1 MYPLDNLNMSIDR
14 VYQRILEELRADRR
28 INDISSDL
36 LTLTD
41 NVQRVFYVYD
51 ILTKYKV
58 IPLILKEDK
67 CEFSSGYYRNLG
79 NGMYQRADLFSAWQ
93 YYNLALMYA
102 PLTSTTYSLAIANRS
117 AVLAAMKEYE
127 ACIEDINM
135 VFTLRYPPT
144 IRDKLLKRMKQCEE
158 GIKERESPEVC
169 EEDEALAEE
178 VLTLKAQDKH
188 EKYLDASKKLKVVY
202 TSDMGRHVVAA
213 EDIDVG
219 EVIVQ
224 EDPYVRVLLKSQCT
238 ICCAHCFSRKFNLY
252 PCPYCCVTL
261 YCSRACVTEAWDQY
275 HSYECALIAS
285 LLKGK
290 FTKLELLALR
300 ITIRARTEHETWNQ
314 VFTSIAAASAKTKR
328 ENKGCKRVGDKWVY
342 SSKYYSAI
350 HTLSTNIEKRDVSD
364 IFQKAVSAA
373 ILMHYLAVANFVK
386 TDDLVLRERI
396 KCFTADSLMR
406 HLMTAP
412 TNMHGITTNVENE
425 DGNYV
430 DEYNI
435 GCGAYAFLSL
445 LNHSCAP
452 NVVRYTKLGTA
463 QTSLIAIRP
472 ILKGM
477 QVFDNYGYFEVVRD
491 KAKVA
496 SKLISKCE
504 ASEGGVSAALAA
516 CGRSNIKAHHA
527 VHTKEERQAI
537 LKSQYK
543 FTCICEACNEDWPL
557 YQGLDVLK
565 DLPDGIISKRD
576 EFLNGNV
583 IEALQKAEKDRAL
596 KLYQPL
602 CELATALE
610 PYMPCKEAAEC
621 QEALKQCLAILT
633 GVVHHG
639 LSNFIQWELP
649 CPRTSP
655 SATSRFYTGQGAQYL
670 A

>member
-1 MYPLDNLNMSIDR
+1 MYPVDNLNLSIDR
-14 VYQRILEELRADRR
+14 VYHRIMEDLRADRR
-28 INDISSDL
+28 ISDVSTDL
-36 LTLTD
+36 LSLTD

-51 ILTKYKV
+51 LLRKYKI

-79 NGMYQRADLFSAWQ
+79 NEMYQRTDLFSAWQ

-102 PLTSTTYSLAIANRS
+102 PLTSTTYSLAVSNRS

-144 IRDKLLKRMKQCEE
+144 IRDKLLKRLKQCEE
-158 GIKERESPEVC
+158 GIKERESPNLD
-169 EEDEALAEE
+169 EENALADE
-178 VLTLKAQDKH
+178 VLTLKAQDRH
-188 EKYLDASKKLKVVY
+188 EKYLDASSKLKVVY
-202 TSDMGRHVVAA
+202 NSEMGRHVVAT
-213 EDIDVG
+213 EDIEVG

-224 EDPYVRVLLKSQCT
+224 EDPYVRVLLKTQCT

-252 PCPYCCVTL
+252 PCPYCCVTM
-261 YCSRACVTEAWDQY
+261 YCSRTCVTEAWDQY
-275 HSYECALIAS
+275 HSFECPLIAS
-285 LLKGK
+285 LLKGN

-300 ITIRARTEHETWNQ
+300 TTIRARTEHETWGQ
-314 VFTSIAAASAKTKR
+314 VFSVIAAASKNTNHEKL
-328 ENKGCKRVGDKWVY
+328 GCKKEGDKWVY
-342 SSKYYSAI
+342 SSKYYPSI

-386 TDDLVLRERI
+386 TDDLILRERI
-396 KCFTADSLMR
+396 KSFTADSLMR

-435 GCGAYAFLSL
+435 GCGAYGFLSL

-472 ILKGM
+472 IGKGM
-477 QVFDNYGYFEVVRD
+477 QVLDNYG
-491 KAKVA
+491 
-496 SKLISKCE
+496 
-504 ASEGGVSAALAA
+504 
-516 CGRSNIKAHHA
+516 AHHA

-543 FTCICEACNEDWPL
+543 FTCVCEACMDDWPL
-557 YQGLDVLK
+557 YQGLEVLK
-565 DLPDGIISKRD
+565 ILPDSIISKRD

-583 IEALQKAEKDRAL
+583 VEALQKADKDRAL

-621 QEALKQCLAILT
+621 QEALKQCLAILS
-633 GVVHHG
+633 GVVTHG
-639 LSNFIQWELP
+639 FSNFIQWELP
-649 CPRTSP
+649 CPRITP
-655 SATSRFYTGQGAQYL
+655 SVSSRFYTGQGAQYL